1 MIFWSEYKKYAL
13 SHTRFCV
20 LQCVYVRKSALPDL
34 PFYEQFSRSS
44 HGSSNRTVTI
54 FIRTAMFCEDKKM

>member
-1 MIFWSEYKKYAL
+1 ML
-13 SHTRFCV
+13 NHTRFCV

-44 HGSSNRTVTI
+44 HGSSNRTMAI
-54 FIRTAMFCEDKKM
+54 FIRTAVISEYKNVLILWDF